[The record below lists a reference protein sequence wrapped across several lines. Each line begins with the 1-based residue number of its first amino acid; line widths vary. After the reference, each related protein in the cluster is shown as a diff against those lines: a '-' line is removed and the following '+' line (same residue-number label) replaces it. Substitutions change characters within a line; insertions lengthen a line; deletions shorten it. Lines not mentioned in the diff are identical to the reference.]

1 MVSTKLEGALL
12 IAAIATGVVGRPGS
26 RASPANKASPEEF
39 LHSRNLPDGYYV
51 PSYYPAPYGG
61 WIGEWQESYRK
72 AREFVASMTLA
83 EKTNLTA
90 GTGIFMGKLYLMY
103 CPRKNIPSP
112 LNV

>member
-1 MVSTKLEGALL
+1 MVSTKLESALL
-12 IAAIATGVVGRPGS
+12 IAAIATGVIGRPG
-26 RASPANKASPEEF
+26 SPANKASPEEF
-39 LHSRNLPDGYYV
+39 LHRRNLPDGYYV

-61 WIGEWQESYRK
+61 WISDWQDSYRK

-83 EKTNLTA
+83 EKTNITA

-103 CPRKNIPSP
+103 CPRNIPSP